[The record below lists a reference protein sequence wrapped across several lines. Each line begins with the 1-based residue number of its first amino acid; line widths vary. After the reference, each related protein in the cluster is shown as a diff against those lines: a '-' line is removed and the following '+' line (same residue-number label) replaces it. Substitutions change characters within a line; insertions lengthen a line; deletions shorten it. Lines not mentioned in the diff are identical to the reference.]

1 MLRSRHVEYSA
12 DAIILVPAFSENSN
26 TTPTLEG
33 TVQTFA
39 PQEIWH
45 YTVVTLS
52 TEDFRD
58 YSSTFRDLAY
68 WDLETINST
77 IQFIIHELHPPD
89 VHVFLDI
96 EIYPK
101 EDENE
106 ISVKEYEGSCH
117 PLHHDSSYYV
127 IILYCKRSNDGNDHI
142 MHYLFAVNDGL
153 GQK

>member
-1 MLRSRHVEYSA
+1 MKGTNNANYYRFYLS
-12 DAIILVPAFSENSN
+12 
-26 TTPTLEG
+26 PT
-33 TVQTFA
+33 
-39 PQEIWH
+39 QEICKVAAGDT
-45 YTVVTLS
+45 YSS
-52 TEDFRD
+52 TEDLRNS
-58 YSSTFRDLAY
+58 SSTFRDLAY

-96 EIYPK
+96 EIYPE

-106 ISVKEYEGSCH
+106 ISVKECEGSCH